1 MAEIHGV
8 LEDVAPDITRHAP
21 NHGPERAG
29 DIARSIGSNARLLED
44 TDWTPKVVFSEGLRQ
59 QILDTLREA

>member
-29 DIARSIGSNARLLED
+29 DIARSIGSNARVLED
-44 TDWTPKVVFSEGLRQ
+44 TEWTPTVEFAEGLRQ
-59 QILDTLREA
+59 QILDALRGA